1 MIFGYS
7 SSGNNNTALD
17 DDEGEDMELDVMR
30 KAMMRRDAKK
40 RSVVKAKKF
49 EQKKPWEI
57 EWQ

>member
-1 MIFGYS
+1 MIGYYS
-7 SSGNNNTALD
+7 SGNNTALD
-17 DDEGEDMELDVMR
+17 DEGEDALDMMR

-40 RSVVKAKKF
+40 RSVIKAKKF

>member
-17 DDEGEDMELDVMR
+17 DEEGEDGAHDVMR
-30 KAMMRRDAKK
+30 KTMMRRDAKK

-49 EQKKPWEI
+49 EHKKPWEI

>member
-1 MIFGYS
+1 MALM
-7 SSGNNNTALD
+7 NNTSR
-17 DDEGEDMELDVMR
+17 EDMALDVMR

-57 EWQ
+57 ESQ

>member
-1 MIFGYS
+1 MALM
-7 SSGNNNTALD
+7 NTTSR
-17 DDEGEDMELDVMR
+17 EDMALDVMR

-57 EWQ
+57 EWH